1 MKNPVEKILKE
12 SSVVSELYHK
22 LSKLRGKLDK
32 EMNAIGK
39 KFSNEI
45 TKIEKKAKKK
55 LKAVEHAQLWEKGG
69 FEKLAVKVHK
79 KTEALM
85 KTAQKDCKL
94 VIAKLRK

>member
-1 MKNPVEKILKE
+1 MKNPVDILMKE
-12 SSVVSELYHK
+12 SKSVSELYHK

-32 EMNAIGK
+32 EMHANGK
-39 KFSNEI
+39 KFSNEV
-45 TKIEKKAKKK
+45 TKLEKKAKKK
-55 LKAVEHAQLWEKGG
+55 LKAAEHAQLWKKGG
-69 FEKLAVKVHK
+69 FEKLAVTVHK